1 MTKQPH
7 PVNPERLPEILWQG
21 VRVVTTET
29 LATGYGT
36 DVKNI
41 QMNLTRNQE
50 RFIEGKH
57 YFKLEGDDLQ
67 QLKSLPTAS
76 GLVSK
81 YARQQVLWTE
91 RGAARMSKI
100 VDTDEAWTFYE
111 KMEQAYFRKSSN
123 SESSLP
129 DFSDE
134 VAAARAWADER
145 EAARRA
151 IGYVERQAKYIEH
164 LENLFQPGMSPF
176 QFCKQLNGVN
186 VQQVNV
192 FLADHNWLYDEQPKA
207 KRPLWR
213 VHHYAR
219 DLYLS
224 ERNGQ
229 VEQEDGEMLD
239 THKPILLRKGAIWIY
254 RHYLKGHLPM
264 KKTWNGEFTHDT
276 ELERA

>member
-1 MTKQPH
+1 MTKKLQS
-7 PVNPERLPEILWQG
+7 VNPERLPEILWQG

-67 QLKSLPTAS
+67 RLKSLPTAS

-100 VDTDEAWTFYE
+100 VDTDDAWTFYE
-111 KMEQAYFRKSSN
+111 KMEQAYFRKSSHP
-123 SESSLP
+123 ESSLP

-151 IGYVERQAKYIEH
+151 IGYVEHQAKYIEH
-164 LENLFQPGMSPF
+164 LENLFQPGMSPC

-186 VQQVNV
+186 VQQLNA
-192 FLADHNWLYDEQPKA
+192 FLADHKWLYDDQPKA
-207 KRPLWR
+207 KYPRWR
-213 VHHYAR
+213 VASYAR
-219 DLYLS
+219 DLYLKEKS
-224 ERNGQ
+224 GQ
-229 VEQEDGEMLD
+229 VEQDDGDMRD
-239 THKPILLRKGAIWIY
+239 TYKPILLRKGAVWIY
-254 RHYLKGHLPM
+254 RHYLKAHLPM
-264 KKTWNGEFTHDT
+264 KKSWNGEFTHDT
-276 ELERA
+276 DLAGA